1 MSRNPRNE
9 SEDHLRAAGA
19 AGRCAHT
26 GGPGPVDPANVE
38 HSSTRAPE
46 GLLLQLPSLFQML
59 RIDFQSRSN
68 LICRRRAEVGGP
80 SIGVQTD
87 TKPQLFASDGTPA
100 PSHPR
105 TWNPRTFLSGHPL
118 SQTVL
123 VRIASELRS
132 YSTLISSTLRQTI
145 VINPLPVR
153 LHPQHA
159 PTAHLDAMN
168 GIRSKLEDED
178 ALQETP
184 QHSPVKALSPPDAP
198 LPHDG
203 DYVTKALQFLSTAT
217 PETLGAIAVGLAAAT
232 YLILGKLGLILIG
245 ALGGVIL
252 HATWE
257 GQSTLIGVGVG
268 AKDRRQEGLDV
279 VARLFAWRDAQPK
292 DEDEDEDEGD
302 ETEHLADSFEAFRPE
317 TKAALTEFVE
327 AVIRDYVK
335 WWYDP
340 ILPKETSFPAA
351 SRQTLTKFM
360 LSVSNHLSRK
370 RPADSFLDFLTNSS
384 SIVIVFLNELSSAL
398 STQPAS
404 VPAAEAVYTYLS
416 ANPDSNLAN
425 VLNEKQHMKK
435 FRMIADDILQNF
447 LEKPAYACDPAR
459 LFLREILAGVVLDM
473 TLKSCS
479 KPEWINGWIVHLLE
493 DGEPDFSQAID
504 VGMGN
509 VPDVSTLSDIDGN
522 VGNIGL
528 AKSPATPSIQEFK
541 KHQKRLSK
549 AEEAM
554 EEAMEEAKRLSQLMA
569 EEDAN
574 KQAIRKPVDN
584 VPKALVA
591 GVETS
596 TNELAVETKGLPA
609 IPSPR
614 TPNQTSEGFQNI
626 STTHN
631 SVCESPRSTTSP
643 NEVWEASSP
652 SASPE
657 RQEST
662 PFTSFDQIVPP
673 STPVALQD
681 VSPMPRRKTVSLTL
695 HNANIIIHD
704 DSTTMDKGPLRSKPN
719 SEYLIQ
725 IEPASSDH
733 PGWMIVRRYPDF
745 ETLHEVLRRIAKLS
759 GVVAFSE
766 QHSTLPNWKEH
777 TKASLR
783 GELERYIR
791 DACWDR
797 HLAESEGMKRFLEK
811 DSQNTTA
818 PTAKIGFGWPAPSA
832 IETMGKG
839 MLDVLASA
847 PRGVADGGKAL
858 GGGISGV
865 FNNLGKEIGN
875 LGQKKTNG
883 STANVGAHV
892 AGRASTSTLPRVD
905 SSGSMAT
912 SIYSNRR
919 ARASEDSL
927 RAVPLVATQPSKVP
941 PMERRP
947 SYHSIAEVE
956 NERESRPSTSA
967 RSSMSGSRSA
977 NHSRAPSRAPSRRG
991 TPLNSPTQAT
1001 MEQLRLPPPPSAISE
1016 DYGTDTTINT
1026 DSTAPSRNSMSTAP
1040 SQPSPGRPSISTPR
1054 ISSANISASPI
1065 KQRKEPMPMTEEET
1079 CVAVELLFAVV
1090 SELYTLSSAWKFRRT
1105 LLNAAKTF
1113 LLRPGNPSLS
1123 SIQSLIQDS
1132 VIASNTSDAGIA
1144 AHLRK
1149 LRQNSL
1155 PTEEELKAWPA
1166 EMTAEE
1172 KESLRLKARK
1182 LLVQRGVPVALS
1194 GVMGQAATSEAMG
1207 RVFDCLQIEEVNR
1220 GLMFGMLLQCVR
1232 AVTQ

>member
-1 MSRNPRNE
+1 
-9 SEDHLRAAGA
+9 
-19 AGRCAHT
+19 
-26 GGPGPVDPANVE
+26 
-38 HSSTRAPE
+38 
-46 GLLLQLPSLFQML
+46 
-59 RIDFQSRSN
+59 
-68 LICRRRAEVGGP
+68 
-80 SIGVQTD
+80 
-87 TKPQLFASDGTPA
+87 
-100 PSHPR
+100 
-105 TWNPRTFLSGHPL
+105 
-118 SQTVL
+118 
-123 VRIASELRS
+123 
-132 YSTLISSTLRQTI
+132 
-145 VINPLPVR
+145 
-153 LHPQHA
+153 
-159 PTAHLDAMN
+159 MN
-168 GIRSKLEDED
+168 GTRGKLEDGGGVQDIPQLPPSQAQPPEIVVNNEED
-178 ALQETP
+178 
-184 QHSPVKALSPPDAP
+184 HI
-198 LPHDG
+198 
-203 DYVTKALQFLSTAT
+203 TKVLRFLSTAT

-232 YLILGKLGLILIG
+232 WLILGRVGLILIG
-245 ALGGVIL
+245 ALGGVVL

-257 GQSTLIGVGVG
+257 GQSTLVGG
-268 AKDRRQEGLDV
+268 GQRERRQQGLDV
-279 VARLFAWRDAQPK
+279 VARIFEWRDSQTNEREE
-292 DEDEDEDEGD
+292 EDINEYLG
-302 ETEHLADSFEAFRPE
+302 HGLEAFRPE
-317 TKAALTEFVE
+317 TRASLTDFIE

-340 ILPKETSFPAA
+340 ILPKEASFPAA
-351 SRQTLTKFM
+351 LRQTLTKFM
-360 LSVSNHLSRK
+360 VSVSNHLYRK

-398 STQPAS
+398 STQPANVS
-404 VPAAEAVYTYLS
+404 AAEAVHAYLS

-435 FRMIADDILQNF
+435 FRMVADDILQNF

-459 LFLREILAGVVLDM
+459 VFLREILAGVVLDM

-479 KPEWINGWIVHLLE
+479 KPEWINGWIVYLLE

-504 VGMGN
+504 VGMAN
-509 VPDVSTLSDIDGN
+509 APDVSSLNDIDGN

-528 AKSPATPSIQEFK
+528 TKPPKSPATPATQEFR

-554 EEAMEEAKRLSQLMA
+554 EEAMEEAKRLSQLIA
-569 EEDAN
+569 ENEAN
-574 KQAIRKPVDN
+574 KQ
-584 VPKALVA
+584 VPTNSLEGAPKDSLVA
-591 GVETS
+591 AAKG
-596 TNELAVETKGLPA
+596 TNGLAVETIGLQATSP
-609 IPSPR
+609 PR
-614 TPNQTSEGFQNI
+614 TPDHPVEGLSSASKAQ
-626 STTHN
+626 S
-631 SVCESPRSTTSP
+631 SVFG
-643 NEVWEASSP
+643 SP
-652 SASPE
+652 SSATPPKEIRDTSSKGTPPS
-657 RQEST
+657 RPEST
-662 PFTSFDQIVPP
+662 PFTSFDQIVPQ
-673 STPVALQD
+673 SSIPVALQNTT
-681 VSPMPRRKTVSLTL
+681 PTPRRKTLSLTL
-695 HNANIIIHD
+695 LNANIIIHD
-704 DSTTMDKGPLRSKPN
+704 DSTSADKGLLRTKPN
-719 SEYLIQ
+719 TEYLIQ

-733 PGWMIVRRYPDF
+733 PGWMIVRKYPDF

-766 QHSTLPNWKEH
+766 QHGTLPYWKEH

-811 DSQNTTA
+811 DSQNPTA
-818 PTAKIGFGWPAPSA
+818 PAAKIGFGWPAPSA
-832 IETMGKG
+832 IENMGKG

-847 PRGVADGGKAL
+847 PRGVADGGKAI
-858 GGGISGV
+858 GGGITGV
-865 FNNLGKEIGN
+865 FSNIGKEIGS

-883 STANVGAHV
+883 SSTNVSTHT

-905 SSGSMAT
+905 STGSMAA

-927 RAVPLVATQPSKVP
+927 RAVPLVATQPSKVA

-947 SYHSIAEVE
+947 SYQSIAEAE

-977 NHSRAPSRAPSRRG
+977 NHSRAPSKTPSRRG
-991 TPLNSPTQAT
+991 TPLNSPTQASV
-1001 MEQLRLPPPPSAISE
+1001 EQLKLPPPPSAISE
-1016 DYGTDTTINT
+1016 DYSTDTTMNT
-1026 DSTAPSRNSMSTAP
+1026 DSTAPSRTSISTAASQSSPKRPSMSTP
-1040 SQPSPGRPSISTPR
+1040 RGSST
-1054 ISSANISASPI
+1054 NIATSPI
-1065 KQRKEPMPMTEEET
+1065 KQRKEPTSMTEEET
-1079 CVAVELLFAVV
+1079 RVAVELLFAVI

-1144 AHLRK
+1144 GHLRK

-1155 PTEEELKAWPA
+1155 PTEEELKEWPA
-1166 EMTAEE
+1166 EMTSEE
-1172 KESLRLKARK
+1172 KERLRLKARK

-1207 RVFDCLQIEEVNR
+1207 RVFDCLQIEEVNK